1 MGLLRYQSTMGLNR
15 DQIEELVTRV
25 WQILSCRPARRGRR
39 PAVGLH
45 RSVVLTL
52 VLLRSNLNQATLA
65 DLEGVSQPTISRIF
79 RRFAPLIE
87 QALCLHLPPVP
98 DAVAQ
103 RVVLIDGTLVPTGN
117 RTGQEGNYAGKH
129 RRAGL
134 SVQVL
139 ADLTGGLLAVSTPRP
154 GSMHDRRAF
163 TETGFEALLAFRLSV
178 TSATSALPS
187 SHHAESRPA
196 DSSPPATPTAT
207 WRSPRSAPPLNAPS
221 PTSRTGRYSPL
232 ATAAA
237 SPNFPPSSA
246 SSPHS
251 SSTDSAGNHF

>member
-25 WQILSCRPARRGRR
+25 WQMLSCRPARRGRR

-117 RTGQEGNYAGKH
+117 RAGQEGNYAGKH

-163 TETGFEALLAFRLSV
+163 TETGFEALLAGTPTVGDLGYLGTTVITPRRKPPGGQLSTRDTDSNMEV
-178 TSATSALPS
+178 SAL
-187 SHHAESRPA
+187 
-196 DSSPPATPTAT
+196 
-207 WRSPRSAPPLNAPS
+207 RSAVERAIAHLKNWKI
-221 PTSRTGRYSPL
+221 L
-232 ATAAA
+232 ATGYRGRLTELPAIIRIVTTLE
-237 SPNFPPSSA
+237 FYRL
-246 SSPHS
+246 
-251 SSTDSAGNHF
+251 GW